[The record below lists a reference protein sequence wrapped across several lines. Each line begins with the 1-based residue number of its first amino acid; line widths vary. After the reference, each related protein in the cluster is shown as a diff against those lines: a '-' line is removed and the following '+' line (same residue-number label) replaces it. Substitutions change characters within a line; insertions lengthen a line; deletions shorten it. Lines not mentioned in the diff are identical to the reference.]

1 LKARSHQ
8 KSYLYTRMESATI
21 WRGWHAKSVGLHIQI
36 PFCKGICKYC
46 PFNKVL
52 WQREMVSRYLEALK
66 KEIAAYAKLV
76 PGAVIPGIY
85 MGGGTPTSLTGNQLA
100 ELILHCRESLEI
112 APDADIAVEANPNT
126 VDERKLRTLLDLGVD
141 RISLGVQSFSGHF
154 LKVIGRAQ
162 KANTSVR
169 AIKLAQEVGFS
180 RLNIDLL
187 YNLPGQCL
195 SDWEK
200 ELHTAVELKV
210 PEISVY
216 PLIPFRYTQLYDE
229 LKTAKIPS
237 QADRETNEQM
247 YVMAMEF
254 LGRAGY
260 YHERLYTYAR
270 PEQKKSFV
278 SVEAFFPEYI
288 GVGAGAFSMI
298 NHHQYCNIHP
308 LDAYISAVN
317 RGHLPIAV
325 GRKFTPTEEIMRW
338 FSLRM
343 TGELGVDK
351 VSFRARFGQDM
362 EKVDALR
369 GMVRQMELEHLIEC
383 QNSLLK
389 LTLKGMHYYD
399 RMARQHVNWIGKLA
413 EECMRTPQPTRI
425 EVPAFHH

>member
-1 LKARSHQ
+1 MKARSHQ
-8 KSYLYTRMESATI
+8 KSYLYTRMEPATI

-76 PGAVIPGIY
+76 PGAVVPGIY

-112 APDADIAVEANPNT
+112 APDADIAIEANPNT
-126 VDERKLRTLLDLGVD
+126 VDERKLRTLLDLGVN
-141 RISLGVQSFSGHF
+141 RVSLGVQSFSGHF

-187 YNLPGQCL
+187 YNLPGQGL

-200 ELHTAVELKV
+200 ELHTTVELKV

-216 PLIPFRYTQLYDE
+216 PLIPFSYTQLYDE
-229 LKTAKIPS
+229 LKTAKIPP

-247 YVMAMEF
+247 YEIAIEF
-254 LGRAGY
+254 LEHAGY
-260 YHERLYTYAR
+260 YHDRLYTYAKLR
-270 PEQKKSFV
+270 QKKPFV
-278 SVEAFFPEYI
+278 SVEALFSEYI
-288 GVGAGAFSMI
+288 GVGAAAFSMI
-298 NHHQYCNIHP
+298 NHHQYCNIHSP
-308 LDAYISAVN
+308 DAYIAAVN

-325 GRKFTPTEEIMRW
+325 GKKFTPSEEMVRW

-343 TGELGVDK
+343 TGELGVDRA
-351 VSFRARFGQDM
+351 SFRDRFGQDM
-362 EKVDALR
+362 EKVDALK
-369 GMVRQMELEHLIEC
+369 GMVRQMELAHLIEC
-383 QNSLLK
+383 KDSFLK

-399 RMARQHVNWIGKLA
+399 YMSQQHAMGIGKLA
-413 EECMRTPQPTRI
+413 EECMRTPQPTKI
-425 EVPAFHH
+425 EVPVFHH

>member
-1 LKARSHQ
+1 MKARGRP
-8 KSYLYTRMESATI
+8 KSYLYTRMEPAII
-21 WRGWHAKSVGLHIQI
+21 WRGWHARSIGLHIQV
-36 PFCKGICKYC
+36 PFCRGICKYC
-46 PFNKVL
+46 PFNKAL
-52 WQREMVSRYLEALK
+52 WQRETVKRYLEALK
-66 KEIAAYAKLV
+66 KEIAAYAELA

-85 MGGGTPTSLTGNQLA
+85 IGGGTPTSLTGNQLA
-100 ELILHCRESLEI
+100 ELVLHCRESLEI
-112 APDADIAVEANPNT
+112 APGADITIEANPDT
-126 VDERKLRTLLDLGVD
+126 VDERKLRTLLDLGVE

-154 LKVIGRAQ
+154 LRVIGRAQ
-162 KANTSVR
+162 KADTSVR

-187 YNLPGQCL
+187 YNLPGQGL

-216 PLIPFRYTQLYDE
+216 PLVSFSYTPIYDE
-229 LKTAKIPS
+229 LKTGRIPP
-237 QADRETNEQM
+237 QADRKTNEQM
-247 YVMAMEF
+247 YETALKVLAD
-254 LGRAGY
+254 AGY
-260 YHERLYTYAR
+260 RHERLYTYAR

-288 GVGAGAFSMI
+288 GVGAGAFSII

-308 LDAYISAVN
+308 PDAYISAVA
-317 RGHLPIAV
+317 RGRLPIAV
-325 GRKFTPTEEIMRW
+325 GKKFTLAEEIMRW

-351 VSFRARFGQDM
+351 AGFKARFGQDM
-362 EKVDALR
+362 EKVDAV
-369 GMVRQMELEHLIEC
+369 GEMVRRLEREHLIEC
-383 QNSLLK
+383 EDALLK

-399 RMARQHVNWIGKLA
+399 RMARQHVKWIGKLA
-413 EECMRTPQPTRI
+413 EECMRTPQPARI

>member
-1 LKARSHQ
+1 MKARSHQ
-8 KSYLYTRMESATI
+8 KSYLYTRMEPATI

-66 KEIAAYAKLV
+66 KERAAYAKLV
-76 PGAVIPGIY
+76 PGAVVPGIY

-112 APDADIAVEANPNT
+112 APDADIAIEANPNT
-126 VDERKLRTLLDLGVD
+126 VDERKLRTLLDLGVN
-141 RISLGVQSFSGHF
+141 RVSLGVQSFSGHF

-187 YNLPGQCL
+187 YNLPGQGL

-200 ELHTAVELKV
+200 ELHTTVELKV

-216 PLIPFRYTQLYDE
+216 PLIPFSYTQLYDE
-229 LKTAKIPS
+229 LKTAKIPP

-247 YVMAMEF
+247 YEIAIEF
-254 LGRAGY
+254 LEHAGY
-260 YHERLYTYAR
+260 YHDRLYTYAKLR
-270 PEQKKSFV
+270 QKKPFV
-278 SVEAFFPEYI
+278 SVEALFSEYI
-288 GVGAGAFSMI
+288 GVGAAAFSMI
-298 NHHQYCNIHP
+298 NHHQYCNIHSP
-308 LDAYISAVN
+308 DAYIAAVN

-325 GRKFTPTEEIMRW
+325 GKKFTPSEEMVRW

-343 TGELGVDK
+343 TGELGVDRA
-351 VSFRARFGQDM
+351 SFRDRFGQDM
-362 EKVDALR
+362 EKVDALK
-369 GMVRQMELEHLIEC
+369 GMVRQMELAHLIEC
-383 QNSLLK
+383 KDSFLK

-399 RMARQHVNWIGKLA
+399 YMSQQHAMGIGKLA
-413 EECMRTPQPTRI
+413 EECMRTPQPTKI
-425 EVPAFHH
+425 EVPVFHH

>member
-1 LKARSHQ
+1 MKAKSHQ
-8 KSYLYTRMESATI
+8 KSYLYTRMEPTTI

-76 PGAVIPGIY
+76 LGAVVPGIY

-112 APDADIAVEANPNT
+112 APDADIAIEANPNT
-126 VDERKLRTLLDLGVD
+126 VDERKLRTLLDLGVN

-187 YNLPGQCL
+187 YNLPGQGL

-200 ELHTAVELKV
+200 ELHTTVELKV

-216 PLIPFRYTQLYDE
+216 PLIPFSYTQLYDE

-247 YVMAMEF
+247 YEIAIEF
-254 LGRAGY
+254 LEHAGY
-260 YHERLYTYAR
+260 YHDRLYTYAKLR
-270 PEQKKSFV
+270 QKKPFV
-278 SVEAFFPEYI
+278 SVEALFPEYI
-288 GVGAGAFSMI
+288 GVGAAAFSMI
-298 NHHQYCNIHP
+298 NHHQYCNIHSP
-308 LDAYISAVN
+308 DAYIAAVN

-325 GRKFTPTEEIMRW
+325 GKKFTPSEEMVRW

-343 TGELGVDK
+343 TGELGVDRA
-351 VSFRARFGQDM
+351 SFRDRFGQDM
-362 EKVDALR
+362 EKVDALK
-369 GMVRQMELEHLIEC
+369 GMVRQMELAHLIEC
-383 QNSLLK
+383 KDSFLK

-399 RMARQHVNWIGKLA
+399 YMSQQHAMGIGKLA
-413 EECMRTPQPTRI
+413 EECMRTPQPTKI
-425 EVPAFHH
+425 EVPVFHH

>member
-1 LKARSHQ
+1 MKARSHQ
-8 KSYLYTRMESATI
+8 KSYLYTRMEPATI

-76 PGAVIPGIY
+76 PGAVVPGIY
-85 MGGGTPTSLTGNQLA
+85 MGSGTPTSLTGNQLA

-112 APDADIAVEANPNT
+112 APDADIAIEANPNT
-126 VDERKLRTLLDLGVD
+126 VDERKLRTLLDLGVN
-141 RISLGVQSFSGHF
+141 RVSLGVQSFSGHF

-187 YNLPGQCL
+187 YNLPGQGL

-200 ELHTAVELKV
+200 ELHTTVELKV

-216 PLIPFRYTQLYDE
+216 PLIPFSYTQLYDE
-229 LKTAKIPS
+229 LKTAKIPP
-237 QADRETNEQM
+237 QANRETNEQM
-247 YVMAMEF
+247 YEIAIEF
-254 LGRAGY
+254 LEHAGY
-260 YHERLYTYAR
+260 YHDRLYTYAKLR
-270 PEQKKSFV
+270 QKKPFV
-278 SVEAFFPEYI
+278 SVEALFPEYI
-288 GVGAGAFSMI
+288 GVGAAAFSMI
-298 NHHQYCNIHP
+298 NHHQYCNIHSP
-308 LDAYISAVN
+308 DAYIAAVN

-325 GRKFTPTEEIMRW
+325 GKKFTPSEEMVRW

-343 TGELGVDK
+343 TGELGVDRA
-351 VSFRARFGQDM
+351 SFRDRFGQDM
-362 EKVDALR
+362 EKVDALK
-369 GMVRQMELEHLIEC
+369 GMVRQMELAHLIEC
-383 QNSLLK
+383 KDSFLK

-399 RMARQHVNWIGKLA
+399 YMSQQHAMGIGKLA
-413 EECMRTPQPTRI
+413 EECMRTPQPTKI
-425 EVPAFHH
+425 EVPVFHH